1 MRRGLLACACVSSL
15 AAVVLAPT
23 AGATDVTLKKGD
35 IVLVQGTNLLC
46 LFDLDSKTRKLEVG
60 CILTGSKG
68 PLPRSWGAGLLVNGT
83 VEVVRFDAKG
93 SSTTTKFRK
102 PLGRAA
108 ATRTYRLKVGDHFRP
123 AGTRIVCGVRPAKST
138 LVGCVY
144 TPKKTDKTTHEFVIN
159 KFFAGALSVVLSTGK
174 VKTLYAKNQ
183 PSS

>member
-1 MRRGLLACACVSSL
+1 MRLACACLPFL
-15 AAVVLAPT
+15 AAVVLAPS
-23 AGATDVTLKKGD
+23 AGATNVTLKKGD
-35 IVLVQGTNLLC
+35 IVVVQGTNLLC
-46 LFDLDSKTRKLEVG
+46 LFDSEDKTGKLEVG

-68 PLPRSWGAGLLVNGT
+68 PLPKSWGTGLLVNGT
-83 VEVVRFDAKG
+83 VEVVQFNAKG

-108 ATRTYRLKVGDHFRP
+108 ATRTYRLKVGDHFRA

-138 LVGCVY
+138 VVGCVY

-183 PSS
+183 PAS